1 MGSLSGWSSEGA
13 SSTFTVPLFPGGFGP
28 AQASWGTASPATT
41 HLVHPCGHIEVMDR
55 LGYVIL
61 FVGDLE
67 RSVAFYRD
75 VIGVPFRLAGDGYVE
90 FATQGAKFG
99 LYDRSR
105 LGELTGQGPEAPDH
119 SGGEVVF
126 LVGDVD
132 AEAERLRAAGATILA
147 GPVDRA
153 WGHRTVH
160 VLDPDGFVVELAEE
174 IQRQPSP
181 GRR

>member
-1 MGSLSGWSSEGA
+1 MA
-13 SSTFTVPLFPGGFGP
+13 
-28 AQASWGTASPATT
+28 
-41 HLVHPCGHIEVMDR
+41 MDR

-61 FVGDLE
+61 FVADLE

-75 VIGVPFRLAGDGYVE
+75 VLGLPFRLQGDGYVE

-99 LYDRSR
+99 LYDRNR
-105 LGELTGQGPEAPDH
+105 LEELTGQGPEPPDRP
-119 SGGEVVF
+119 GGEVVL
-126 LVGDVD
+126 LVEDVD
-132 AEAERLRAAGATILA
+132 AEAARLRAAGAAILS

-174 IQRQPSP
+174 IPRQPSQ